1 MLITNL
7 NCKALL
13 FKRHKKTDKK
23 VILLK
28 KKNERNSNR
37 M

>member
-1 MLITNL
+1 MLITNF
-7 NCKALL
+7 NCKVL
-13 FKRHKKTDKK
+13 FFNRHKKTDKK

-28 KKNERNSNR
+28 QKNERNSNR